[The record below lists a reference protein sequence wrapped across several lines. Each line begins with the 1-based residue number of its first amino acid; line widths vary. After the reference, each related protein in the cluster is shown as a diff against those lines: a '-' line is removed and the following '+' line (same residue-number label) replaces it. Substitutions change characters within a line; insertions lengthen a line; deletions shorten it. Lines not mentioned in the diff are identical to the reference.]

1 MYSIP
6 LVPPLPRFLSP
17 QTLASRTRQ
26 FFAQPTAI
34 KYDAIPL
41 NPVTTAFTYTLAHSG
56 ILAHLPRTTCPIC
69 HRRRTAEPVP
79 LSDTQAGSDI
89 TLPPLPFSVDQHVPQ
104 HVLDISSHEHGN
116 DDTSIYVPAQSDCW
130 GGCRW
135 CYYCI
140 QGELVK
146 HRLEVARA
154 RDIGMISRKGDD
166 PEREEE
172 RWTCLRCGGGV
183 TRAWRVLTVNQGPR
197 PSTSSMSGSGKGE
210 EAESSM
216 PN

>member
-17 QTLASRTRQ
+17 QALASRTRQ

-41 NPVTTAFTYTLAHSG
+41 KPDTTAFTNTLAHSG

-89 TLPPLPFSVDQHVPQ
+89 TLPPLPLSGEPHVPQ
-104 HVLDISSHEHGN
+104 LILDISSQENEN
-116 DDTSIYVPAQSDCW
+116 DDTTIYVPAQSDCW

-146 HRLEVARA
+146 HRLEQARA
-154 RDIGMISRKGDD
+154 REIGMVSHKG
-166 PEREEE
+166 EKGEEQE
-172 RWTCLRCGGGV
+172 EKWTCLRCGGGV
-183 TRAWRVLTVNQGPR
+183 TRAWRVPTVDDGPR
-197 PSTSSMSGSGKGE
+197 PSTLNVSGSGKGKE
-210 EAESSM
+210 VESSM